1 MLLLYNGFTT
11 KPFRWMEHTLI
22 VFNLDK
28 LLIQRKMQSVEL
40 AEELGCTVQT
50 ISRIKTGK
58 IRAFRIETINALCE
72 FFNCQPGDIIEY
84 VDEEEA
90 ERRYGAQYVEDYK
103 AYFGQE

>member
-1 MLLLYNGFTT
+1 M
-11 KPFRWMEHTLI
+11 I

-40 AEELGCTVQT
+40 AHELGCTVQT

-72 FFNCQPGDIIEY
+72 YFDCQPGDIIEY
-84 VDEEEA
+84 IDEEEA
-90 ERRYGAQYVEDYK
+90 TRRYGEQYVQDYK
-103 AYFGQE
+103 KYFGEE

>member
-1 MLLLYNGFTT
+1 M
-11 KPFRWMEHTLI
+11 I

-40 AEELGCTVQT
+40 AQELGCTVQT
-50 ISRIKTGK
+50 VSRIKTGK

-72 FFNCQPGDIIEY
+72 YFDCQPGDIIEY

-90 ERRYGAQYVEDYK
+90 IRRYGEQYVQDYK
-103 AYFGQE
+103 EYFGQE

>member
-1 MLLLYNGFTT
+1 M
-11 KPFRWMEHTLI
+11 I

-40 AEELGCTVQT
+40 ANELGCTVQT

-72 FFNCQPGDIIEY
+72 YFQCQPGDIIEY
-84 VDEEEA
+84 IDEEEA
-90 ERRYGAQYVEDYK
+90 ARRYGEQYVKDYNE
-103 AYFGQE
+103 YFGE

>member
-1 MLLLYNGFTT
+1 M
-11 KPFRWMEHTLI
+11 I

-28 LLIQRKMQSVEL
+28 LLIQRKMQSLEL

-72 FFNCQPGDIIEY
+72 FFHCQPGDIIEY

-90 ERRYGAQYVEDYK
+90 AERYGEQYVRDYK
-103 AYFGQE
+103 AYFKQD

>member
-1 MLLLYNGFTT
+1 M
-11 KPFRWMEHTLI
+11 I

-40 AEELGCTVQT
+40 ARELGCTVQT

-58 IRAFRIETINALCE
+58 IRAFRIETINQLCE
-72 FFNCQPGDIIEY
+72 FFQCQPGDIIEY

-90 ERRYGAQYVEDYK
+90 IARYGEQYVQDYK
-103 AYFGQE
+103 EYFGQA

>member
-1 MLLLYNGFTT
+1 M
-11 KPFRWMEHTLI
+11 I

-40 AEELGCTVQT
+40 AQELGCTVQT

-58 IRAFRIETINALCE
+58 IRAFRIETINKLCE
-72 FFNCQPGDIIEY
+72 FFQCQPGDIIEY

-90 ERRYGAQYVEDYK
+90 VQRYGEQYVEEYK
-103 AYFGQE
+103 KYCEQA